1 MNEANWQTDSK
12 IKMLEKKQI
21 TSLGNSKEK
30 GLSLPE
36 TEIYLK

>member
-1 MNEANWQTDSK
+1 
-12 IKMLEKKQI
+12 MLEKKQI

-36 TEIYLK
+36 TEIYLKWIKPL